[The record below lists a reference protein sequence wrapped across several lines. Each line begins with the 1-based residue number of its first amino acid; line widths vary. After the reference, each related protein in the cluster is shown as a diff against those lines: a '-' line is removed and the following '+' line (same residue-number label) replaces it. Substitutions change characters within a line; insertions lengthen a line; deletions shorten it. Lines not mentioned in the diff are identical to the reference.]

1 MTIKVGI
8 PLLTIHDGAFYE
20 GSEPVF
26 LFGAECHY
34 FRIDP
39 LRWRERLLQ
48 VKAAGCNLIS
58 TYVPWLWHEPE
69 EGDFDFEGMTH
80 PRRNVTQFLELC
92 RELGFYV
99 IVRPGP
105 YVMSELRRE
114 GIPEWVL
121 RDYPEVIARTV
132 DGASHPTRVVSY
144 LHPTFLKL
152 AESWYHAVLTAML
165 PYMSDRGGPIVVV
178 QLDNEIGMLHWV
190 TNGADFHPVTL
201 ERYERFLQKKTAAIP
216 LISSSAHEQSA
227 AGIAETATGIAQ
239 AEPIADHEFHALSQH
254 FLWSEFCREDIAE
267 YVSFLEHTARRV
279 GVSVPFLINV
289 HGFKDFSVYSRG
301 TEYPIGISQLR
312 TTARRS
318 LALVAGDFYPGHITY
333 DNFHDVIV
341 STLFT
346 AAISSPEQPI
356 FSAEFQS
363 GRLTDRPTVSGRD
376 LDLLTRLCIAHGMN
390 ALNYYMFCAGDNPE
404 DIGLFGTRHEWQ
416 APIASDGALRPAY
429 AAASHLGSL
438 LSGVGQDL
446 CSAPKLIDTHVAFYS
461 PYYMTETAWPQSED
475 VSSLLGYFA
484 FQREHFHFDGLWRLL
499 AAANISFAALDLY
512 EREHIDPAAVP
523 SLWVATTSFMDRAT
537 QTTLVDYV
545 SNGGCLIVGPRI
557 PEYDLD
563 GSACRILA
571 DALNAHPIEQRGG
584 YRLVNLAGQASVF
597 SRQHLVFD
605 RIAPDAVW
613 GWEEGNTSATV
624 AYLQAVEK
632 GRALV
637 LGVGLTHEYDY
648 QAALIRDIATK
659 LGIVPEVQCSHPHA
673 LATLRRGA
681 RGSFLSLINVED
693 EDLQTTVSIGEQMAF
708 DGIVIR
714 TRARSGVL
722 LPVNYRLA
730 DELQIDYST
739 AEVHVERVE
748 SQEVRLTLHL
758 YQGQA
763 TMVLS
768 GPWTVV
774 HCSADFAWD
783 ASRHC
788 LTVTSQHE
796 DSHGTQEVRI
806 VLEKNRI
813 V

>member
-1 MTIKVGI
+1 MIKVGI
-8 PLLTIHDGAFYE
+8 PLLTIRDGAFYE
-20 GSEPVF
+20 GGEPVF

-39 LRWRERLLQ
+39 VDWRERLLQ

-58 TYVPWLWHEPE
+58 TYVPWLWHEPG
-69 EGDFDFEGMTH
+69 EGDFDFVGATH
-80 PRRNVTQFLELC
+80 PRRNLTQFLELC

-201 ERYERFLQKKTAAIP
+201 ERYERFLQQKPAAIP
-216 LISSSAHEQSA
+216 LMSSSAREQAA
-227 AGIAETATGIAQ
+227 AGIVEAVTEIAQ
-239 AEPIADHEFHALSQH
+239 VEPIADHEFHALSQH

-301 TEYPIGISQLR
+301 TEYPIGVSQLR
-312 TTARRS
+312 TAAGRS
-318 LALVAGDFYPGHITY
+318 GALVAGDFYPGHITY

-346 AAISSPEQPI
+346 AAISSPDQPI

-404 DIGLFGTRHEWQ
+404 DIGLFGARHEWQ

-438 LSGVGQDL
+438 LSGVGRDL

-461 PYYMTETAWPQSED
+461 PYYMTETAWPQSGD
-475 VSSLLGYFA
+475 VSDLLAYFA

-512 EREHIDPAAVP
+512 GRERIDPAAVP
-523 SLWVATTSFMDRAT
+523 SLWVAATAYMDRAT
-537 QTTLVDYV
+537 QATLLQYV
-545 SNGGCLIVGPRI
+545 SDGGCLIVGPGI

-584 YRLVNLAGQASVF
+584 YRLVNLAGTASVF
-597 SRQHLVFD
+597 CRQHLVFD
-605 RIAPDAVW
+605 QTAPDEVW
-613 GWEEGNTSATV
+613 GWEEGDASAVV
-624 AYLQAVEK
+624 AYVHPVGK

-637 LGVGLTHEYDY
+637 LGVGVTHEYEY
-648 QAALIRDIATK
+648 QVALIRDIAAK
-659 LGIVPEVQCSHPHA
+659 LDIVPEVQCAHPHA
-673 LATLRRGA
+673 LATLRRGP
-681 RGSFLSLINVED
+681 RGSFLSVVNVDE
-693 EDLQTTVSIGEQMAF
+693 EDLHTTVTIGGQPAF
-708 DGIVIR
+708 DGIAIR
-714 TRARSGVL
+714 VAARSGVL

-730 DELQIDYST
+730 DELRIDYCT
-739 AEVHVERVE
+739 AEVHVEQAGSE
-748 SQEVRLTLHL
+748 EVRLTLHAC
-758 YQGQA
+758 QQPA
-763 TMVLS
+763 TLSLS
-768 GPWTVV
+768 GPWTVAS
-774 HCSADFAWD
+774 CSADFAWD
-783 ASRHC
+783 ASGRR
-788 LTVTSQHE
+788 LTVAIPCDGSP
-796 DSHGTQEVRI
+796 DAQEARI
-806 VLEKNRI
+806 VLTKNRI